1 MASVHDV
8 AAAILERRGPMDTW
22 RLQKLVYY
30 CQAWHLVWE
39 GRPLFPEP
47 IEAWANGPVS
57 RDLYR
62 QHVGRFV
69 VSDWPRGN
77 SANLTPDEISTID
90 AVLKTYGDKSGH
102 FLSALSHREPPWR
115 DARKGIPEGERGKVV
130 IPLDAMAEYYGS
142 LVQ

>member
-39 GRPLFPEP
+39 GRPLFPEQT
-47 IEAWANGPVS
+47 EAWANGPVS

-62 QHVGRFV
+62 QHVGKFQ
-69 VSDWPRGN
+69 VSDWPKGR
-77 SANLTPDEISTID
+77 SANLKPDEITTID

-102 FLSALSHREPPWR
+102 FLSILTHREPPWR
-115 DARKGIPEGERGKVV
+115 DARIGLSEGERGNRV
-130 IPLDAMAEYYGS
+130 IPLGVMAEYYGG
-142 LVQ
+142 LVK